1 MQSVELAQTSGN
13 RPDATLS
20 HGKQQRDH
28 KIQHQAYKN
37 DQELHVLIVAELSF
51 HAHFVALPS
60 LRFTY
65 GNHADT
71 LAGNTSP
78 IDGPGDDRRDGRN
91 TPSIAELIANLYYG
105 EAGIMTNAA
114 DDFDAL
120 FEEVAAQRTSASPS
134 PATSPAAA
142 PAPAAA
148 ASNDEDDLDSLFD
161 QVSATAVSAAPV
173 AAPAAAPAAA
183 ATTATA
189 PAAGEEGTENGGM
202 FERLGGIVRLLHDSL
217 RELGYD
223 KALNE
228 ASSQIVDA
236 QDRLEYVATLTEQAA
251 NKVLNTL
258 DEGMPAQ
265 DVLSKQS
272 KDMELRWGDLFDG
285 KLSLDEFKALAGDS
299 RQFATSVTAATEA
312 EKARLLEI
320 MMAQDFQDITGQLIK
335 KVVKITQA
343 VEGELAQLLRDNAP
357 PDLKEKLAQ
366 KQAVPEP
373 LMQGPS
379 VPQAALNQDN
389 VDDLL
394 ADLGF

>member
-1 MQSVELAQTSGN
+1 
-13 RPDATLS
+13 
-20 HGKQQRDH
+20 
-28 KIQHQAYKN
+28 
-37 DQELHVLIVAELSF
+37 
-51 HAHFVALPS
+51 
-60 LRFTY
+60 
-65 GNHADT
+65 
-71 LAGNTSP
+71 
-78 IDGPGDDRRDGRN
+78 
-91 TPSIAELIANLYYG
+91 
-105 EAGIMTNAA
+105 MTNAA

-120 FEEVAAQRTSASPS
+120 FDEVSAQRTAPAPAAPAPAPAPAAAEIADDDFDALFDSVSASVP
-134 PATSPAAA
+134 PAAPAAAPAPVAPAAA

-148 ASNDEDDLDSLFD
+148 AAADESAEPVD
-161 QVSATAVSAAPV
+161 QSDKP
-173 AAPAAAPAAA
+173 
-183 ATTATA
+183 
-189 PAAGEEGTENGGM
+189 M

-223 KALNE
+223 KALTE

-265 DVLSKQS
+265 DVLSKKA
-272 KDMELRWGDLFDG
+272 KDMDNRWTALFDG

-299 RQFATSVTAATEA
+299 RQFAQAVAEATEA

-335 KVVKITQA
+335 KVVNITKT
-343 VEGELAQLLRDNAP
+343 VENELAQLLRDNAP
-357 PDLKEKLAQ
+357 AEVREKLAQ
-366 KQAVPEP
+366 KQDAP

-379 VPQAALNQDN
+379 VPSVALDQDN

>member
-1 MQSVELAQTSGN
+1 
-13 RPDATLS
+13 
-20 HGKQQRDH
+20 
-28 KIQHQAYKN
+28 
-37 DQELHVLIVAELSF
+37 
-51 HAHFVALPS
+51 
-60 LRFTY
+60 
-65 GNHADT
+65 
-71 LAGNTSP
+71 
-78 IDGPGDDRRDGRN
+78 
-91 TPSIAELIANLYYG
+91 
-105 EAGIMTNAA
+105 MTNAA

-134 PATSPAAA
+134 PASAAPVAAA

-161 QVSATAVSAAPV
+161 QVSATATS
-173 AAPAAAPAAA
+173 AAPAAA
-183 ATTATA
+183 AA
-189 PAAGEEGTENGGM
+189 PAAPAAAAPSSAAAGDEGSENGGM

-265 DVLSKQS
+265 DLLQKQA
-272 KDMELRWGDLFDG
+272 KDMETRWADLFEG

-299 RQFATSVTAATEA
+299 RQFAGLVNQATEA
-312 EKARLLEI
+312 ERARLLEI

-335 KVVKITQA
+335 KVVKITQT
-343 VEGELAQLLRDNAP
+343 VEGELAQLLRDHAP
-357 PDLKEKLAQ
+357 ADIKEKLAKKEQ
-366 KQAVPEP
+366 PAAAPAP

-379 VPQAALNQDN
+379 VPEAALNQDN